1 MLATVALPALQ
12 IVLTLVVGF
21 LAWRAVQVAAEA
33 RSEAQAARSEAASAR
48 AAGAAAPSS
57 GGIPPEALSRIE
69 EQLRRLSAARAAD
82 AGEQHHAAPS
92 ERLMSEKADAYRGF
106 LREIASENTHIGT
119 GMTVQTSDAAE
130 EALSR
135 LRSVTVLMGSEE
147 ILRSLRNFS
156 IIRGQR
162 PSARWTE
169 PAIMAYARLQVCLVQ
184 AIRRDLDTTSEPLS
198 PEETW
203 ASMSTG
209 TADPAFRLAMLTPI
223 SEVLHHAGQDLSLYD
238 LREEP
243 TALAQRSAA
252 SARSASS
259 ASSAQRA
266 QTGPIAPIEQ
276 PIAAEPTVAPM
287 AAPVAERAA
296 EPVATAIQAEP
307 VAYHQRINRPEPADY
322 GTPGR
327 SSASSAPST
336 GVPEATPASTTAAAA
351 DPSPAS
357 PTPGP
362 TSSYGSTD
370 PAPSHVAASAS
381 PRSSTAQIPPTEATI
396 PDTVSSPT
404 PTAPGA
410 SARRPVHAPG
420 RATHRSTATSP
431 TVRLSASSPSSMT
444 VSVSSA
450 APAAGSAPAAA
461 EEPSATPARR
471 GPSQPG
477 AHGQAAARR
486 AGTAAGGAGSSWAQ
500 ADGARPQWGLR
511 QFAQENQSGRGR
523 SGSSGD
529 QDRPSRPR
537 PGRITAPRK

>member
-351 DPSPAS
+351 APSPAS

-370 PAPSHVAASAS
+370 PAPSHVTASAS

-420 RATHRSTATSP
+420 RDAQVGGHVPDGEA
-431 TVRLSASSPSSMT
+431 VRLLALLHDC
-444 VSVSSA
+444 VGFLGRA
-450 APAAGSAPAAA
+450 RCWLRAGCRRGALRHPR
-461 EEPSATPARR
+461 ATRPEPARR
-471 GPSQPG
+471 ARAGGREARGDRRGRRWLLVGPGRWRPPPVGSSPVRAGESVRPG
-477 AHGQAAARR
+477 AVRL
-486 AGTAAGGAGSSWAQ
+486 
-500 ADGARPQWGLR
+500 LR
-511 QFAQENQSGRGR
+511 
-523 SGSSGD
+523 
-529 QDRPSRPR
+529 
-537 PGRITAPRK
+537 